1 MTWGKILFEN
11 KPRMDAIYSILA
23 SINKAGK
30 PYYPAE
36 ENVLEAFKECPWDNL
51 KVVWVGQDPYHD
63 GKATGL
69 SMGVTSTSIP
79 PTLRILNES
88 LKQEYDREIKD
99 FTLKSWANQGV
110 LLLNAAL
117 TVEKSKPGS
126 HSMLWAPH
134 IFRILQNIHD
144 LKKDIIWVA
153 LGKNAQETLSAVP
166 TIKKE
171 LTVIAP
177 HPMVAIYG
185 GDINKFTSHKVFTQ
199 INSKLK
205 DLGKE
210 EILF

>member
-1 MTWGKILFEN
+1 MSWERILFEN
-11 KPRMDAIYSILA
+11 KPRMDAIGSIMA

-36 ENVLEAFKECPWDNL
+36 ENVLEAFKQCSWDNL

-69 SMGVTSTSIP
+69 SMGVTTTSIP

-88 LKQEYDREIKD
+88 LKEEYDREIKD
-99 FTLKSWANQGV
+99 FSLKSWANQGI

-117 TVEKSKPGS
+117 TVQKSNPGS

-134 IFRILQNIHD
+134 IYRILQHIHD
-144 LKKDIIWVA
+144 LRGDLIWVA
-153 LGKNAQETLSAVP
+153 LGKNAQTTLSAVVG
-166 TIKKE
+166 IKKE
-171 LTVIAP
+171 NIVIAP

-185 GDINKFTSHKVFTQ
+185 GDIKKFTSHKVFTQ

-205 DLGKE
+205 ALGKE